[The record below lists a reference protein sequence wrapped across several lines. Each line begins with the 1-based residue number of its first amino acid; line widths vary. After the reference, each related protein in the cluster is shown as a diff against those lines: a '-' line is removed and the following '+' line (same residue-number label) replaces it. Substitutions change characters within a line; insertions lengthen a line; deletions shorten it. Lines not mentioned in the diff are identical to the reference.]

1 MPLPPDR
8 QRYRACHVAGDAGAT
23 SEWKARALDALGAI
37 TDPED
42 RTIIE
47 GDIATLP

>member
-1 MPLPPDR
+1 MA
-8 QRYRACHVAGDAGAT
+8 RASHVAGDAAAT
-23 SEWKARALDALGAI
+23 AEWKARAIEAVGAI
-37 TDPED
+37 IDPED